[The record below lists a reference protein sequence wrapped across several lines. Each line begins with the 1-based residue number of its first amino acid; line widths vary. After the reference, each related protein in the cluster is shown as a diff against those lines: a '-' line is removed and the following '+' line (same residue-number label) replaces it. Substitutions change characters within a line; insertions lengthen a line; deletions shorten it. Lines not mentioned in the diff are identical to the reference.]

1 MSLNIIRKNSS
12 SPFNQQRS
20 MVNQSGEGGAYES
33 GGFDPNNVHDSGGEI
48 LNAIVGFG
56 SSIGA
61 GLSSVTA
68 EDRNEAD
75 KSKVSRLEKRK
86 EKIKGKNQIDPRITR
101 IEGKIEKT
109 NSRINKY
116 NEFVKPTLKSSIYDE

>member
-33 GGFDPNNVHDSGGEI
+33 GGYNPNNVHDGGGDI

-56 SSIGA
+56 SSVGA
-61 GLSSVTA
+61 GLSSRTA
-68 EDRNEAD
+68 EDENEAD
-75 KSKVSRLEKRK
+75 KNKVSRLEKRK

>member
-33 GGFDPNNVHDSGGEI
+33 GGFNPNNVHDSGGEI

-75 KSKVSRLEKRK
+75 KNKVSRLENRKKR
-86 EKIKGKNQIDPRITR
+86 IKGENQIDPRITR
-101 IEGKIEKT
+101 IDARIKKT
-109 NSRINKY
+109 NSRIDKY
-116 NEFVKPTLKSSIYDE
+116 NEFVKPTLKSSIYED

>member
-61 GLSSVTA
+61 GLSSRTA
-68 EDRNEAD
+68 EDKNEED
-75 KSKVSRLEKRK
+75 INKVSRLEKRK

-101 IEGKIEKT
+101 IDAKIEKT

-116 NEFVKPTLKSSIYDE
+116 NEFINPTLKSSINGN

>member
-33 GGFDPNNVHDSGGEI
+33 GGYNPNSVYDGGGDI

-61 GLSSVTA
+61 GLSSRTA
-68 EDRNEAD
+68 EDKNESD
-75 KSKVSRLEKRK
+75 VNKVSRLEKRK
-86 EKIKGKNQIDPRITR
+86 EKIKGKNQIDPRINR
-101 IEGKIEKT
+101 IDARIDKT

-116 NEFVKPTLKSSIYDE
+116 NEFIKPTLKSDIDSI